1 VCWIPAAWHR
11 ELSGRLAKFGR
22 LAREALPRGAMR
34 RTFLLGC
41 LALGVSGLLPLSAQ
55 AAVGDSTD
63 GAFGKPK
70 IKLDRLEFPA
80 DVADAKELE
89 AHLRRTLK
97 HETRRADW
105 GAGRQS
111 RISYRFS
118 VKELALHEDAG
129 VLHVTCSAL
138 GRLPKGKSAK
148 SHIVYGGD
156 PRERR
161 KVVER
166 VLEIVARGVV
176 TRLAELERARRAG

>member
-1 VCWIPAAWHR
+1 
-11 ELSGRLAKFGR
+11 
-22 LAREALPRGAMR
+22 MR
-34 RTFLLGC
+34 RAFLLGC
-41 LALGVSGLLPLSAQ
+41 LALGACWLSPLGAM
-55 AAVGDSTD
+55 AASDEG
-63 GAFGKPK
+63 GAAPLGKPK
-70 IKLDRLEFPA
+70 IKLDRLDFPD
-80 DVADAKELE
+80 DVADGKELE

-97 HETRRADW
+97 RETRRADW

-118 VKELALHEDAG
+118 VKALELREDAG

-148 SHIVYGGD
+148 SHIVFGGD

-161 KVVER
+161 KVVEH

-176 TRLAELERARRAG
+176 TRLAELERTRRLGI